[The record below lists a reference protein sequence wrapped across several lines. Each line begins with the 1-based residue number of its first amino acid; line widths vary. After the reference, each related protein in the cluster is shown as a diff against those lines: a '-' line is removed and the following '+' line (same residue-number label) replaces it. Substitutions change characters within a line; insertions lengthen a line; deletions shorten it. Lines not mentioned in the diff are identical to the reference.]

1 MRGLPIDIRHVAFS
15 SANLG
20 LALST
25 LGYAALADFLPWAL
39 AGIFGIAL
47 MNLAVSFGLAL
58 YVAMKSMRRGT
69 PQILRLAVLL
79 LQRFARHPFSFFMPP
94 PRAPVP

>member
-1 MRGLPIDIRHVAFS
+1 
-15 SANLG
+15 
-20 LALST
+20 
-25 LGYAALADFLPWAL
+25 
-39 AGIFGIAL
+39 
-47 MNLAVSFGLAL
+47 
-58 YVAMKSMRRGT
+58 MKSMRRGT